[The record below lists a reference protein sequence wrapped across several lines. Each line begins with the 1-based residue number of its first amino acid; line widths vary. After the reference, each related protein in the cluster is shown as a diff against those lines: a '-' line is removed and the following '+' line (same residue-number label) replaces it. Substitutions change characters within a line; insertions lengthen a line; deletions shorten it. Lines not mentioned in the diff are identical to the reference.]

1 MGNIHVTYNVPEILL
16 KIFIG
21 IDSSNLHSSLMRHN
35 HQMRKLRQRKDKELF
50 QIPKLNLGGN
60 KI

>member
-1 MGNIHVTYNVPEILL
+1 MGNTHVTYHVPEILL
-16 KIFIG
+16 KIFICL
-21 IDSSNLHSSLMRHN
+21 DSSNLHSSLMRHN

-50 QIPKLNLGGN
+50 QILKLNLGGN